1 MSEYN
6 YFFSLQQMKVTIL
19 GSGTSQGVPV
29 IACECPVCQST
40 DENDKRLRSSA
51 MIDIGDKKLIIDAGP
66 DFQIGRAHV

>member
-1 MSEYN
+1 MR
-6 YFFSLQQMKVTIL
+6 VTIL

-51 MIDIGDKKLIIDAGP
+51 MIDLGDKKLIIDADLISGHRCY
-66 DFQIGRAHV
+66 GRV